1 MKIIYEDLL
10 RFLEKK
16 PSKKQLSDS
25 LFQLGHEHEL
35 CENVFNLELTP
46 NRGDCVSLNGLAR
59 DLNIFYGHVKNTE
72 IYEGE
77 LNDLDIKFENLS
89 VQDCPYISFLEIEIE
104 DNFSN
109 YEPYLENFFLN
120 LSCNKTNFFTDV
132 SNYLSYEQ
140 GQPTHCFD
148 SDKIKD
154 KVVFQNKKVDQKFIT
169 LLDKSISLEGKNC
182 IFTIGKEII
191 SLAGVMGGLSTAC
204 NSKTRKVL
212 IECAYFNPESII
224 GKSVKYNLVSD
235 AAYKFERGVDPG
247 SHDFILRRFIKIVS
261 DHVHIKNV
269 KMKSFSYLEQP
280 NLNIE
285 NDYKLINSILGT
297 EISDNIFSSH
307 LESLGFNV
315 SDTIEIPSF
324 RHDIKSHN
332 DIAEE
337 IARLIGY
344 DNILPKSIEVNKNHP
359 IKKNHHKK
367 RKLRSFLSGKGFNE
381 VINYPF
387 SELESKKSIKI
398 DNPLDSNRGFLRTS
412 LKDHLIENLLYNER
426 RQKDSIKLF
435 EISDIYHKDKNTKI
449 SKIGII
455 ASGRQGHNYNN
466 FSKKIN
472 NKFVNS
478 IFNET
483 DLNFDEIS
491 RDDLS
496 SKSKDKIFYF
506 EGILD
511 NFPDHLFN
519 RIDYIEIKPNFI
531 QYNDISNMPSSMRDI
546 SYAVESEDGLRLL
559 INTINEYSSD
569 LLKKSFIFDF
579 YENKDKNIIKIGFRF
594 IFQSK
599 SKSINVDDIEKEITP
614 LIERTTLIDGVNIP
628 GM

>member
-46 NRGDCVSLNGLAR
+46 NRGDCLSLNGLAR
-59 DLNIFYGHVKNTE
+59 DLNVFYRHVKNTE

-77 LNDLDIKFENLS
+77 LHDLDIKFENLS
-89 VQDCPYISFLEIEIE
+89 VQDCPHISFLEIEI
-104 DNFSN
+104 DDTISD
-109 YEPYLENFFLN
+109 YEPYLENYFLN
-120 LSCNKTNFFTDV
+120 LSCNKTNFFTDI

-148 SDKIKD
+148 SNKIKD
-154 KVVFQNKKVDQKFIT
+154 KIVFQNKKVDQKFTT

-182 IFTIGKEII
+182 VFTIGDEII
-191 SLAGVMGGLSTAC
+191 SLAGIMGGLSTAC
-204 NSKTRKVL
+204 NSNTRKVL

-235 AAYKFERGVDPG
+235 AAHKFERGVDPN
-247 SHDFILRRFIKIVS
+247 SHDFILRRFIQIVR

-269 KMKSFSYLEQP
+269 KLKSFAYSEQP
-280 NLNIE
+280 KLNIKK
-285 NDYKLINSILGT
+285 DHKLINTILGI
-297 EISDNIFSSH
+297 EISDDTFSSH

-315 SDTIEIPSF
+315 SDTIEIPTF
-324 RHDIKSHN
+324 RNDIKSNN

-337 IARLIGY
+337 IARVIGY
-344 DNILPKSIEVNKNHP
+344 DNIMPKPIEVNSNHP
-359 IKKNHHKK
+359 IKNENKK

-398 DNPLDSNRGFLRTS
+398 DNPLDSNRGFLRTN
-412 LKDHLIENLLYNER
+412 LKDHLVENLLYNER

-435 EISDIYHKDKNTKI
+435 EISDVYYKDKNTKT

-455 ASGRQGHNYNN
+455 ACGRQGHNYKN
-466 FSKKIN
+466 FSQKID

-478 IFNET
+478 ILKEKN
-483 DLNFDEIS
+483 LYFDEIS
-491 RDDLS
+491 RDNLA

-511 NFPDHLFN
+511 DFPESFFEK
-519 RIDYIEIKPNFI
+519 IDYIETKPNFI
-531 QYNDISNMPSSMRDI
+531 QYNEISNMPSSTRDI

-559 INTINEYSSD
+559 IDNINDYSSD
-569 LLKKSFIFDF
+569 LLKKLFIFDF
-579 YENKDKNIIKIGFRF
+579 YVNKNKNIIKIGFRF
-594 IFQSK
+594 VFQSK
-599 SKSINVDDIEKEITP
+599 SKSINVDDIEKEINP
-614 LIERTTLIDGVNIP
+614 LIKKTTSIKGVNIP